1 MISQPLD
8 SKMLPWLAIPA
19 TQPWAP
25 THRDIQAPVTL
36 WKQWKVKKKKK
47 EKLGGGVMEGR
58 QKTKKA
64 LPLKKNKRLKKN
76 KGPTTLFLGGSK

>member
-1 MISQPLD
+1 
-8 SKMLPWLAIPA
+8 
-19 TQPWAP
+19 
-25 THRDIQAPVTL
+25 
-36 WKQWKVKKKKK
+36 
-47 EKLGGGVMEGR
+47 MEGR